1 MNELNAKVVAEFRA
15 NAGRVVNAMGG
26 HFKDMHLLLL
36 HTVGR
41 HSGNKYVT
49 PLLYVEDGDAYV
61 LVGSNG
67 GAAKEP
73 EWVANVVAMSEVVV
87 EVGDKKMTTK
97 PTVLRHGPEW
107 DRLHSALAEYWPELL
122 SYQMLTTRPFPL
134 IVLEALTDSARH

>member
-26 HFKDMHLLLL
+26 HFKDIHLLLL

-61 LVGSNG
+61 LVGLT
-67 GAAKEP
+67 AEP
-73 EWVANVVAMSEVVV
+73 PKSPSGWPMSLPCQRSSSKWV
-87 EVGDKKMTTK
+87 
-97 PTVLRHGPEW
+97 
-107 DRLHSALAEYWPELL
+107 
-122 SYQMLTTRPFPL
+122 TR
-134 IVLEALTDSARH
+134 R